1 MLWIWEA
8 AAWLQEPRSG
18 IGANRPGD
26 PLAVA
31 VRHSIIADSG
41 RPTTAC
47 WWHASARRRVRS
59 FRGLAPLGPT
69 LGGYLT
75 SSLLQV
81 GRGAGAASRGLA

>member
-26 PLAVA
+26 PIAVPL
-31 VRHSIIADSG
+31 RHSIIADSG
-41 RPTTAC
+41 RSTSAC
-47 WWHASARRRVRS
+47 WWLASGRRCVRRS
-59 FRGLAPLGPT
+59 GLAHLGPT